1 LPVPEEP
8 PDARPAAGAGPVRV
22 VGAAGPL
29 VPGSGLPTFL
39 AAARRIIDAGVDAE
53 FVVAGQGPD
62 EADLRRRAERLR
74 VADRVTFTDD
84 PTGTGA
90 FLKVLDVFCQTS
102 LVPTVGRPLGLALA
116 AGVPAVVSD
125 VPGREVFL
133 PDADETTGLRVPPGD
148 PEALAGAV
156 LALLA
161 DPVRARQYGRRGR
174 DWVARRFDPGRE
186 ADALVEVYRRVL
198 AEATAAPDPTPT
210 PPPPSAADA
219 ARAATRPS

>member
-1 LPVPEEP
+1 
-8 PDARPAAGAGPVRV
+8 
-22 VGAAGPL
+22 
-29 VPGSGLPTFL
+29 
-39 AAARRIIDAGVDAE
+39 
-53 FVVAGQGPD
+53 
-62 EADLRRRAERLR
+62 
-74 VADRVTFTDD
+74 
-84 PTGTGA
+84 
-90 FLKVLDVFCQTS
+90 VLDVFCQTS

-148 PEALAGAV
+148 PEALAEAV

-198 AEATAAPDPTPT
+198 AEAATGPALPAAAPGRGASDAPAAV
-210 PPPPSAADA
+210 AADA
-219 ARAATRPS
+219 VRAATRPS